1 MNQTHRSSNNPPRP
15 RRRWRRI
22 ISLLCLLTAVAL
34 LGVLGV
40 GYYLSTRTPA
50 GFAQATETIAAAP
63 PAQQKHTAQSLER
76 RATTALTDRRA
87 AEPWTHRLDWA
98 EANAWLAQ
106 RLRPWAASQDMPI
119 PNQIGR
125 VAVWTEGRRITLGV
139 EVKAEPLKQVLSLGV
154 ETRIDAHG
162 QLIVRVADIRAG
174 RLPLPADAVIDRL
187 GLEQQPRFAELAPLI
202 EQATRGITLRPAQP
216 IDPTRQVR
224 ITGIDIDEHGV
235 TLTLITE
242 PRNP

>member
-1 MNQTHRSSNNPPRP
+1 VSVDPARSHRRP
-15 RRRWRRI
+15 RRRWLRI
-22 ISLLCLLTAVAL
+22 IGLLCLLLIVTL
-34 LGVLGV
+34 LGVVGV

-50 GFAQATETIAAAP
+50 GFAEATETVAAVPAP
-63 PAQQKHTAQSLER
+63 RQQQTAQSLEKR
-76 RATTALTDRRA
+76 TTREVTDRRA
-87 AEPWTHRLDWA
+87 ADPWTYRLDWV

-119 PNQIGR
+119 PTQIGR
-125 VAVWTEGRRITLGV
+125 VAVWNDEGRIILGV
-139 EVKAEPLKQVLSLGV
+139 EVDARPLKQVLSLGV

-187 GLEQQPRFAELAPLI
+187 GLDQHPQFAEFAPFI
-202 EQATRGITLRPAQP
+202 EQATQGITLRPAQP

-224 ITGIDIDEHGV
+224 ITAIDIDDQGV
-235 TLTLITE
+235 TLTLVTE
-242 PRNP
+242 RQSR